1 MYHDAAS
8 YFLVA
13 ASFEVYMIVYQQK
26 TKVFYLSGKN
36 YCYLIRVDGSGRLQN
51 LHYGSK
57 IPSGDIAYLIAQVG
71 DPVSRELV
79 DLNFYANERIFSE
92 CGVYGRGDYR
102 SPSIVIERE
111 DGGLL
116 SEFYYVRHT
125 VDDSVP
131 ESEGLPHVRCG
142 GQTLTIFLRDL
153 CSNAEIQLNY
163 TVYDDSD
170 VLVRNVR
177 IVNEGKQPFYLKKA
191 FSFCVDLPDRNY
203 KILRLYGAWTRE
215 RTPETTDLGYGITR
229 LQSLCGASSFGIH
242 PFLGLLDQDC
252 SETKGI
258 CYGVQLVYSGNFA
271 LTAERNAFGTV
282 RLGGGIND
290 EQFCW
295 EVESGKSFVTPQALL
310 CYSERGLGELSREY
324 ADLIREK
331 IMNPAFAFAPRPIV
345 INNWEATYFDFD
357 RDKLF
362 SIIDEA
368 AKLGVDTFV
377 LDDGWFGN
385 RNSDSSGLGDWYVN
399 EKKLVGGLTAVIDR
413 CKMRGLKFGLWFEPE
428 MVSPDSDLYRAH
440 PDWAIHK
447 NGVEPIR
454 GRRQLVL
461 DFTKK
466 EVVDYIFAS
475 IAEILRSND
484 ISYIKWD
491 MNRFITECYSESLP
505 SYRQGEFMHRYIL
518 GVYDLAERLV
528 SKFPKV
534 FFEGCA
540 SGGGRFDAGM
550 LYYFSQIWTSDDTDG
565 YERAKIQWG
574 TSLCYPVSGMS
585 CHVSACP
592 NHQTGRTT
600 PISTRG
606 AIASLGASGYELD
619 VSALSDEEKNACR
632 NQITAYR
639 KISDLVLQGNLFRL
653 NDPFSDKYFCEMI
666 VSKDK
671 SCAYVVGEQLRA
683 MPLSNTQFVKLVGLA
698 EEKVYRIEELN
709 VTASGKTLASV
720 GAPLP
725 KLGDYES
732 FIWHIAEM
740 KNE

>member
-1 MYHDAAS
+1 
-8 YFLVA
+8 
-13 ASFEVYMIVYQQK
+13 MIVYQQEVK
-26 TKVFYLSGKN
+26 AFYLSGKN
-36 YCYLIRVDGSGRLQN
+36 YSYLMRVDRSGRLQN
-51 LHYGSK
+51 LHYGAK

-92 CGVYGRGDYR
+92 CGGYGRGDYR
-102 SPSIVIERE
+102 SPSVVIERE
-111 DGGLL
+111 DGGLM
-116 SEFYYVRHT
+116 SEFCYVRHT
-125 VDDSVP
+125 IDDSVP
-131 ESEGLPHVRCG
+131 ELEGLPHVRCG

-153 CSNAEIQLNY
+153 CSDAEIQLNY

-170 VLVRNVR
+170 VLVRNAR
-177 IVNEGKQPFYLKKA
+177 IVNAGKQSFYLKKA
-191 FSFCVDLPDRNY
+191 FSVCVDLPDRNY
-203 KILRLYGAWTRE
+203 KLLRLHGAWTRE
-215 RTPETTDLGYGITR
+215 RTPEITNLGHGITR
-229 LQSLCGASSFGIH
+229 LQSTCGASSFGIH
-242 PFLGLLDQDC
+242 PFFGLLEQDC

-295 EVESGKSFVTPQALL
+295 EVRSGESFVTPQALL

-324 ADLIREK
+324 ADFIREK
-331 IMNPAFAFAPRPIV
+331 IMPPKFAFASRPIV

-368 AKLGVDTFV
+368 ANLGVDMFV

-413 CKMRGLKFGLWFEPE
+413 CKMNGLKFGLWFEPE

-440 PDWAIHK
+440 PDWVIHK
-447 NGVEPIR
+447 EGVEPIR

-461 DFTKK
+461 DFTRK

-475 IAEILRSND
+475 VAEILRSND
-484 ISYIKWD
+484 ISYVKWD
-491 MNRFITECYSESLP
+491 MNRFITECYSASLP

-518 GVYDLAERLV
+518 GVYELANRLTTE
-528 SKFPKV
+528 FPKV

-540 SGGGRFDAGM
+540 GGGGRFDAGM
-550 LYYFSQIWTSDDTDG
+550 LYYFPQIWTSDDTDG

-606 AIASLGASGYELD
+606 AIASLGASGYELN
-619 VSALSDEEKNACR
+619 VSALSDEEKNACKE
-632 NQITAYR
+632 QITAYR
-639 KISDLVLQGNLFRL
+639 KISNLVLRGDLFRL
-653 NDPFSDKYFCEMI
+653 SNPFSENYFCEMI

-671 SCAYVVGEQLRA
+671 RFAYVVGEQLRA

-698 EEKVYRIEELN
+698 EEKLYRIEELN
-709 VTASGKTLASV
+709 VTVSGKTLTSV
-720 GAPLP
+720 GVPLP

-732 FIWHIAEM
+732 FIWHIKDIYDASRS
-740 KNE
+740 

>member
-8 YFLVA
+8 YFLA

-116 SEFYYVRHT
+116 SEFYYVRHK

-131 ESEGLPHVRCG
+131 ELAGLPHVRCG

-191 FSFCVDLPDRNY
+191 FSFCVDLPDWNY

-362 SIIDEA
+362 SIIDDA

-413 CKMRGLKFGLWFEPE
+413 CKMNGLKFGLWFEPE
-428 MVSPDSDLYRAH
+428 MVSPDSNLYRAH

-447 NGVEPIR
+447 DGIEPIR
-454 GRRQLVL
+454 GRRQFVL
-461 DFTKK
+461 DFTRK
-466 EVVDYIFAS
+466 EVVDHIFAS
-475 IAEILRSND
+475 VADILRGND

-491 MNRFITECYSESLP
+491 MNRFITECYSASLP

-518 GVYDLAERLV
+518 GVYELANRLTTE
-528 SKFPKV
+528 FPKV

-550 LYYFSQIWTSDDTDG
+550 LYYFPQIWTSDDTDG

-606 AIASLGASGYELD
+606 AIASLGASGYELN

-639 KISDLVLQGNLFRL
+639 KISDLVLRGDLFRL
-653 NDPFSDKYFCEMI
+653 SNPFSENYFCEMI
-666 VSKDK
+666 VRKDK
-671 SCAYVVGEQLRA
+671 RFAYVVGEQLRA
-683 MPLSNTQFVKLVGLA
+683 MPLSNTHFVKLVGLA
-698 EEKVYRIEELN
+698 EEKLYCIEELN
-709 VTASGKTLASV
+709 VTVSGKTLASV

>member
-8 YFLVA
+8 YFLA

-26 TKVFYLSGKN
+26 TKAFYLSGKN

-79 DLNFYANERIFSE
+79 DLNFYANERIFLE

-111 DGGLL
+111 DGGLM

-203 KILRLYGAWTRE
+203 KILRLHGAWTRE
-215 RTPETTDLGYGITR
+215 RTPETTDLGHGITR
-229 LQSLCGASSFGIH
+229 LQSTCGASSFGIH

-252 SETKGI
+252 SDTKGI

-413 CKMRGLKFGLWFEPE
+413 CKMRGLKIGLWVEPE

-475 IAEILRSND
+475 MAEILRSND

-550 LYYFSQIWTSDDTDG
+550 LYYFPQIWTSDDTDG

>member
-1 MYHDAAS
+1 M
-8 YFLVA
+8 
-13 ASFEVYMIVYQQK
+13 
-26 TKVFYLSGKN
+26 
-36 YCYLIRVDGSGRLQN
+36 QN
-51 LHYGSK
+51 LHYGTK
-57 IPSGDIAYLIAQVG
+57 IPLSDISYLIAQVG
-71 DPVSRELV
+71 DPVFRELV

-92 CGVYGRGDYR
+92 CSGYGRGDYR
-102 SPSIVIERE
+102 SPSIVIERK
-111 DGGLL
+111 DGGIM

-153 CSNAEIQLNY
+153 CSDAEIELNY

-177 IVNEGKQPFYLKKA
+177 IVNEGKQSFYLKKA

-203 KILRLYGAWTRE
+203 KILRLHGAWTRE
-215 RTPETTDLGYGITR
+215 RTPEITDLGHGITR

-345 INNWEATYFDFD
+345 INNWEATYFNFNNE
-357 RDKLF
+357 KICAL
-362 SIIDEA
+362 IDEA

-377 LDDGWFGN
+377 LDDGWFGK
-385 RNSDSSGLGDWYVN
+385 RDSDSSGLGDWYVN

-413 CKMRGLKFGLWFEPE
+413 CKMNGLKFGLWFEPE
-428 MVSPDSDLYRAH
+428 MVSPDSDLYRMH

-447 NGVEPIR
+447 EGVEPVY

-461 DFTKK
+461 DFTRQ
-466 EVVDYIFAS
+466 EVVDYIFRV
-475 IAEILRSND
+475 IADILRSND
-484 ISYIKWD
+484 ISYVKWD
-491 MNRFITECYSESLP
+491 MNRFITECYSASLP

-518 GVYDLAERLV
+518 GVYELADRLTTE
-528 SKFPKV
+528 FPKV

-550 LYYFSQIWTSDDTDG
+550 LYYFPQIWTSDDTDG

-574 TSLCYPVSGMS
+574 TSLCYPLSAMS

-600 PISTRG
+600 PLFTRG
-606 AIASLGASGYELD
+606 AIASLGASGYELN
-619 VSALSDEEKNACR
+619 VSALSNEEKNACKE
-632 NQITAYR
+632 QITAYR
-639 KISDLVLQGNLFRL
+639 KISDLVLRGDLYRL
-653 NDPFSDKYFCEMI
+653 SDPFSENCFCEMI

-671 SCAYVVGEQLRA
+671 RCAYVVGEQLRA
-683 MPLSNTQFVKLVGLA
+683 MPLPNTRFVKLVGLA
-698 EEKVYRIEELN
+698 EGKRYLIKELN
-709 VTASGKTLASV
+709 ITASGKTLASV
-720 GAPLP
+720 GVALP

-732 FIWHIAEM
+732 FIWHIEEV
-740 KNE
+740 KI

>member
-1 MYHDAAS
+1 
-8 YFLVA
+8 
-13 ASFEVYMIVYQQK
+13 MIVYQQEIK
-26 TKVFYLSGKN
+26 AFYLSGKN
-36 YCYLIRVDGSGRLQN
+36 YCYLMRVDGSGRLQN
-51 LHYGSK
+51 LHYGTK
-57 IPSGDIAYLIAQVG
+57 ILLGDITYLIAQVG

-102 SPSIVIERE
+102 SPSIVIERK
-111 DGGLL
+111 DGGLM

-153 CSNAEIQLNY
+153 CSDAEIQLNY

-191 FSFCVDLPDRNY
+191 FSFCVDLSDRNY

-215 RTPETTDLGYGITR
+215 RMPETTDLGYGITR

-413 CKMRGLKFGLWFEPE
+413 CKMNGLKFGLWFEPE
-428 MVSPDSDLYRAH
+428 MVSPDSDLYRTH

-447 NGVEPIR
+447 DGIKPIR

-461 DFTKK
+461 DFTRQ
-466 EVVDYIFAS
+466 EVVDYIFRV
-475 IAEILRSND
+475 IADILRSND
-484 ISYIKWD
+484 ISYVKWD
-491 MNRFITECYSESLP
+491 MNRFITECYSASLP

-518 GVYDLAERLV
+518 GVYNLAERLT
-528 SKFPKV
+528 SDFPNV

-550 LYYFSQIWTSDDTDG
+550 LYYFPQIWTSDDTDG

-574 TSLCYPVSGMS
+574 TSLCYPLSAMS

-600 PISTRG
+600 PLFTRG
-606 AIASLGASGYELD
+606 AIASLGASGYELN
-619 VSALSDEEKNACR
+619 VSALSNEEKNACKE
-632 NQITAYR
+632 QITVYR
-639 KISDLVLQGNLFRL
+639 KISDLVLRGDLFRL
-653 NDPFSDKYFCEMI
+653 IDPFSENCFCEMI

-671 SCAYVVGEQLRA
+671 RCAYVVGEQLRA
-683 MPLSNTQFVKLVGLA
+683 MPLPNTRFVKLVGLA
-698 EEKVYRIEELN
+698 EGKRYHIEELN
-709 VTASGKTLASV
+709 IAASGKTLASV
-720 GAPLP
+720 GVALP

-732 FIWHIAEM
+732 FIWHIEEV
-740 KNE
+740 KI

>member
-8 YFLVA
+8 YFLA

-131 ESEGLPHVRCG
+131 ELEGLPHVRCG

-295 EVESGKSFVTPQALL
+295 EVESGKSFVMPQALL

-362 SIIDEA
+362 SIIDDA

-413 CKMRGLKFGLWFEPE
+413 CKMNGLKFGLWFEPE
-428 MVSPDSDLYRAH
+428 MVSPDSNLYRAH

-447 NGVEPIR
+447 DGIEPIR
-454 GRRQLVL
+454 GRRQFVL
-461 DFTKK
+461 DFTRK
-466 EVVDYIFAS
+466 EVVDHIFAS
-475 IAEILRSND
+475 VADILRGND

-491 MNRFITECYSESLP
+491 MNRFITECYSASLP

-518 GVYDLAERLV
+518 GVYELANRLTTE
-528 SKFPKV
+528 FPKV

-606 AIASLGASGYELD
+606 AIASLGASGYELN
-619 VSALSDEEKNACR
+619 VSALSDAEKNACKE
-632 NQITAYR
+632 QITAYR
-639 KISDLVLQGNLFRL
+639 KISDLVLRGDLFRL
-653 NDPFSDKYFCEMI
+653 SNPFSENYFCEMI
-666 VSKDK
+666 VRKDK
-671 SCAYVVGEQLRA
+671 RFAYVVGEQLRA
-683 MPLSNTQFVKLVGLA
+683 MPLSNTHFVKLVGLA
-698 EEKVYRIEELN
+698 EEKLYCIEELN
-709 VTASGKTLASV
+709 VTVSGKTLASV

>member
-1 MYHDAAS
+1 M
-8 YFLVA
+8 
-13 ASFEVYMIVYQQK
+13 
-26 TKVFYLSGKN
+26 SGKN
-36 YCYLIRVDGSGRLQN
+36 YCYLMRVDGSGRLQN
-51 LHYGSK
+51 LYYGTK
-57 IPSGDIAYLIAQVG
+57 IPLGDITYLIAQVG

-102 SPSIVIERE
+102 SPSIVIERK
-111 DGGLL
+111 DGGLM

-142 GQTLTIFLRDL
+142 GHTLTIFLRDL
-153 CSNAEIQLNY
+153 CSDAEIQLNY

-215 RTPETTDLGYGITR
+215 RMPEITDLGHGITR

>member
-1 MYHDAAS
+1 
-8 YFLVA
+8 
-13 ASFEVYMIVYQQK
+13 MIVYQQK

-131 ESEGLPHVRCG
+131 ELEGLPHVRCG

-362 SIIDEA
+362 SIIDDA

-413 CKMRGLKFGLWFEPE
+413 CKMNGLKFGLWFEPE
-428 MVSPDSDLYRAH
+428 MVSPDSNLYRAH

-447 NGVEPIR
+447 DGIEPIR
-454 GRRQLVL
+454 GRRQFVL
-461 DFTKK
+461 DFTRK
-466 EVVDYIFAS
+466 EVVDHIFAS
-475 IAEILRSND
+475 VADILRGND

-491 MNRFITECYSESLP
+491 MNRFITECYSASLP

-518 GVYDLAERLV
+518 GVYELANRLTTE
-528 SKFPKV
+528 FPKV

-550 LYYFSQIWTSDDTDG
+550 LYYFPQIWTSDDTDG

-606 AIASLGASGYELD
+606 AIASLGASGYELN
-619 VSALSDEEKNACR
+619 VSALSDAEKNACKE
-632 NQITAYR
+632 QITAYR
-639 KISDLVLQGNLFRL
+639 KISDLVLRGDLFRL
-653 NDPFSDKYFCEMI
+653 SNPFSENYFCEMI
-666 VSKDK
+666 VRKDK
-671 SCAYVVGEQLRA
+671 RFAYVVGEQLRA
-683 MPLSNTQFVKLVGLA
+683 MPLSNTHFVKLVGLA
-698 EEKVYRIEELN
+698 EEKLYCIEELN
-709 VTASGKTLASV
+709 VTVSGKTLASV

>member
-1 MYHDAAS
+1 
-8 YFLVA
+8 
-13 ASFEVYMIVYQQK
+13 MIVYQQK

-36 YCYLIRVDGSGRLQN
+36 YCYLIRVDGNGRLQN

-57 IPSGDIAYLIAQVG
+57 IPSGDNAYVIAQVG

-79 DLNFYANERIFSE
+79 DLNFYANERIFLE

-125 VDDSVP
+125 IDHSVP

-142 GQTLTIFLRDL
+142 GQTLTIYLRDL
-153 CSNAEIQLNY
+153 CSDAEIQLNY
-163 TVYDDSD
+163 IVYDDSD
-170 VLVRNVR
+170 VLVRNMR
-177 IVNEGKQPFYLKKA
+177 IVNEGKQPFYIKKA
-191 FSFCVDLPDRNY
+191 FSFCADLPDRNY
-203 KILRLYGAWTRE
+203 KILRLHGAWTRE
-215 RTPETTDLGYGITR
+215 RTPEITDLGHGITR

-242 PFLGLLDQDC
+242 PFLGLLEQDC
-252 SETKGI
+252 SETNGI

-282 RLGGGIND
+282 RLSGGIND

-324 ADLIREK
+324 ADFIREK

-368 AKLGVDTFV
+368 SKLGVDTFV

-385 RNSDSSGLGDWYVN
+385 RNSDSAGLGDWYVN

-475 IAEILRSND
+475 IAEILRSNE

-550 LYYFSQIWTSDDTDG
+550 LYYFPQIWTSDDTDG

-639 KISDLVLQGNLFRL
+639 NISDLVLRGDLFRL

-671 SCAYVVGEQLRA
+671 RGAYVVGEQLRA
-683 MPLSNTQFVKLVGLA
+683 MPLSNTQFVKLIGLA
-698 EEKVYRIEELN
+698 EEKIYRIEELK

-720 GAPLP
+720 GVPLP

-732 FIWHIAEM
+732 FIWHVAEV
-740 KNE
+740 KNERDGEGLRPAKT

>member
-8 YFLVA
+8 YFLA

-111 DGGLL
+111 DGGLM

-131 ESEGLPHVRCG
+131 ELEGLPHVRCG

-252 SETKGI
+252 SDTKGI

-413 CKMRGLKFGLWFEPE
+413 CKMNGLKFGLWFEPE

-440 PDWAIHK
+440 PDWVIHK
-447 NGVEPIR
+447 EGVEPIR

-461 DFTKK
+461 DFTRK

-475 IAEILRSND
+475 VAEILRSND
-484 ISYIKWD
+484 ISYVKWD
-491 MNRFITECYSESLP
+491 MNRFITECYSASLP

-518 GVYDLAERLV
+518 GVYELANRLTTE
-528 SKFPKV
+528 FPKV

-540 SGGGRFDAGM
+540 GGGGRFDTGM
-550 LYYFSQIWTSDDTDG
+550 LYYFPQIWTSDDTDG

-606 AIASLGASGYELD
+606 AIASLGASGYELN
-619 VSALSDEEKNACR
+619 VSALSDEEKNACKE
-632 NQITAYR
+632 QITAYR
-639 KISDLVLQGNLFRL
+639 KISDLVLRGDLFRL
-653 NDPFSDKYFCEMI
+653 SNPFSENYFCEMI

-671 SCAYVVGEQLRA
+671 RFAYVVGEQLRA

-698 EEKVYRIEELN
+698 EEKLYCIEELN
-709 VTASGKTLASV
+709 VTVSGKTLASV

-732 FIWHIAEM
+732 FIWHIEEV
-740 KNE
+740 KI

>member
-8 YFLVA
+8 YFLA

-131 ESEGLPHVRCG
+131 ELEGLPHVRCG

-362 SIIDEA
+362 SIIDDA

-413 CKMRGLKFGLWFEPE
+413 CKMNGLKFGLWFEPE
-428 MVSPDSDLYRAH
+428 MVSPDSNLYRAH

-447 NGVEPIR
+447 DGIEPIR
-454 GRRQLVL
+454 GRRQFVL
-461 DFTKK
+461 DFTRK
-466 EVVDYIFAS
+466 EVVDHIFAS
-475 IAEILRSND
+475 VADILRGND

-491 MNRFITECYSESLP
+491 MNRFITECYSASLP

-518 GVYDLAERLV
+518 GVYELANRLTTE
-528 SKFPKV
+528 FPKV

-550 LYYFSQIWTSDDTDG
+550 LYYFPQIWTSDDTDG

-606 AIASLGASGYELD
+606 AIASLGASGYELN

-639 KISDLVLQGNLFRL
+639 KISDLVLRGDLFRL
-653 NDPFSDKYFCEMI
+653 SNPFSENYFCEMI
-666 VSKDK
+666 VRKDK
-671 SCAYVVGEQLRA
+671 RFAYVVGEQLRA
-683 MPLSNTQFVKLVGLA
+683 MPLSNTHFVKLVGLA
-698 EEKVYRIEELN
+698 EEKLYCIEELN
-709 VTASGKTLASV
+709 VTVSGKTLASV

>member
-1 MYHDAAS
+1 M
-8 YFLVA
+8 
-13 ASFEVYMIVYQQK
+13 
-26 TKVFYLSGKN
+26 
-36 YCYLIRVDGSGRLQN
+36 RVDGSGRLQN
-51 LHYGSK
+51 LHYGAK
-57 IPSGDIAYLIAQVG
+57 IPLSDISYLIAQVG

-102 SPSIVIERE
+102 SPSIVIERK
-111 DGGLL
+111 DGGLM

-153 CSNAEIQLNY
+153 CSDAEIQLNY

-170 VLVRNVR
+170 VLVRNAR
-177 IVNEGKQPFYLKKA
+177 IVNAGKQPFHLKKA

-203 KILRLYGAWTRE
+203 KLLRLHGAWTRE
-215 RTPETTDLGYGITR
+215 RTPEITDLGHGIIR
-229 LQSLCGASSFGIH
+229 LQSTCGASSFGIH
-242 PFLGLLDQDC
+242 PFLGLLEQDC

-282 RLGGGIND
+282 RLSGGIND

-295 EVESGKSFVTPQALL
+295 EVRSGESFVTPQALL
-310 CYSERGLGELSREY
+310 CYSERGLGELSRGY
-324 ADLIREK
+324 ADLIRER

-345 INNWEATYFDFD
+345 INNWEATYFNFNNE
-357 RDKLF
+357 KICAL
-362 SIIDEA
+362 IDEA

-377 LDDGWFGN
+377 LDDGWFGK
-385 RNSDSSGLGDWYVN
+385 RDSDSSGLGDWYVN

-413 CKMRGLKFGLWFEPE
+413 CKMNGLKFGLWFEPE
-428 MVSPDSDLYRAH
+428 MVSPDSDLYRTH
-440 PDWAIHK
+440 PDWVIHK
-447 NGVEPIR
+447 DGIDPIR

-461 DFTKK
+461 DFTRQ
-466 EVVDYIFAS
+466 EVVDYIFRV
-475 IAEILRSND
+475 IADILRSND
-484 ISYIKWD
+484 ISYVKWD
-491 MNRFITECYSESLP
+491 MNRFITECYSASLP

-518 GVYDLAERLV
+518 GVYNFAERLT
-528 SKFPKV
+528 SDFPNV

-550 LYYFSQIWTSDDTDG
+550 LYYFPQIWTSDDTDG

-574 TSLCYPVSGMS
+574 TSLCYPLSAMS

-600 PISTRG
+600 PLFTRG
-606 AIASLGASGYELD
+606 AIASLGASGYELN
-619 VSALSDEEKNACR
+619 VSALSDEEKNACKE
-632 NQITAYR
+632 QITVYR
-639 KISDLVLQGNLFRL
+639 KISDLVLRGDLFRL
-653 NDPFSDKYFCEMI
+653 IDPFSENCFCEMI

-671 SCAYVVGEQLRA
+671 RCAYVVGEQLRA
-683 MPLSNTQFVKLVGLA
+683 MPLSNTHFVKLVGLA
-698 EEKVYRIEELN
+698 EEKLYCIEELN
-709 VTASGKTLASV
+709 VTVRGKTLASV

-732 FIWHIAEM
+732 FIWHIEEV
-740 KNE
+740 KI

>member
-8 YFLVA
+8 YFLA

-111 DGGLL
+111 DGGRL

-131 ESEGLPHVRCG
+131 ELEGLPHVRCG

-203 KILRLYGAWTRE
+203 KILRLHGAWTRE

-229 LQSLCGASSFGIH
+229 LQSTCGASSFGIH

-357 RDKLF
+357 RYKLF

-413 CKMRGLKFGLWFEPE
+413 CKMLGLKFGLWFEPE

-550 LYYFSQIWTSDDTDG
+550 LYYFPQIWTSDDTDG

>member
-1 MYHDAAS
+1 M
-8 YFLVA
+8 
-13 ASFEVYMIVYQQK
+13 
-26 TKVFYLSGKN
+26 
-36 YCYLIRVDGSGRLQN
+36 QN
-51 LHYGSK
+51 LHYGAK
-57 IPSGDIAYLIAQVG
+57 IPLSDISYLIAQVG

-102 SPSIVIERE
+102 SPSIVIERK
-111 DGGLL
+111 DGGLM

-153 CSNAEIQLNY
+153 CSDAEIQLNY

-170 VLVRNVR
+170 VLVRNAR
-177 IVNEGKQPFYLKKA
+177 IVNAGKQPFHLKKA

-203 KILRLYGAWTRE
+203 KLLRLHGAWTRE
-215 RTPETTDLGYGITR
+215 RTPEITDLGHGIIR

-377 LDDGWFGN
+377 LDDGWFGK
-385 RNSDSSGLGDWYVN
+385 RDSDSSGLGDWYVN

-413 CKMRGLKFGLWFEPE
+413 CKMNGLKFGLWFEPE
-428 MVSPDSDLYRAH
+428 MVSPDSDLYRTH
-440 PDWAIHK
+440 PDWVIHK
-447 NGVEPIR
+447 DGIDPIR

-550 LYYFSQIWTSDDTDG
+550 LYYFPQIWTSDDTDG

-574 TSLCYPVSGMS
+574 TSLCYPLSAMS

-600 PISTRG
+600 PLFTRG
-606 AIASLGASGYELD
+606 AIASLGASGYELN
-619 VSALSDEEKNACR
+619 VSALSNEEKNACKE
-632 NQITAYR
+632 QITVYR
-639 KISDLVLQGNLFRL
+639 KISDLVLRGDLFRL
-653 NDPFSDKYFCEMI
+653 IDPFSENCFCEMI

-671 SCAYVVGEQLRA
+671 RCAYVVGEQLRA
-683 MPLSNTQFVKLVGLA
+683 MPLSNTHFVKLVGLA
-698 EEKVYRIEELN
+698 EEKLYCIEELN
-709 VTASGKTLASV
+709 VTVRGKTLASV

-732 FIWHIAEM
+732 FIWHIEEV
-740 KNE
+740 KI

>member
-8 YFLVA
+8 YFLA

-131 ESEGLPHVRCG
+131 ELEGLPHVRCG

-368 AKLGVDTFV
+368 ANLGVDMFV

-413 CKMRGLKFGLWFEPE
+413 CKMNGLKFGLWFEPE
-428 MVSPDSDLYRAH
+428 MVSPDSDLYRMH

-447 NGVEPIR
+447 DGIEPIR
-454 GRRQLVL
+454 GRRQFVL
-461 DFTKK
+461 DFTRK
-466 EVVDYIFAS
+466 EVVDHIFAS
-475 IAEILRSND
+475 VADILRGND

-491 MNRFITECYSESLP
+491 MNRFITECYSASLP

-518 GVYDLAERLV
+518 GVYELANRLTTE
-528 SKFPKV
+528 FPKV

-550 LYYFSQIWTSDDTDG
+550 LYYFPQIWTSDDTDG

-606 AIASLGASGYELD
+606 AIASLGASGYELN

-639 KISDLVLQGNLFRL
+639 KISDLVLRGDLFRL
-653 NDPFSDKYFCEMI
+653 SNPFSENYFCEMI
-666 VSKDK
+666 VRKDK
-671 SCAYVVGEQLRA
+671 RFAYVVGEQLRA
-683 MPLSNTQFVKLVGLA
+683 MPLSNTHFVKLVGLA
-698 EEKVYRIEELN
+698 EEKLYCIEELN
-709 VTASGKTLASV
+709 VTVSGKTLASV

>member
-8 YFLVA
+8 YFLA

-26 TKVFYLSGKN
+26 TKAFYLSGKN

-79 DLNFYANERIFSE
+79 DLNFYANERIFLE

-111 DGGLL
+111 DGGLM

-203 KILRLYGAWTRE
+203 KILRLHGAWTRE
-215 RTPETTDLGYGITR
+215 RTPETTDLGHGITR
-229 LQSLCGASSFGIH
+229 LQSTCGASSFGIH

-252 SETKGI
+252 SDTKGI

-413 CKMRGLKFGLWFEPE
+413 CKMRGLKIGLWFEPE

-475 IAEILRSND
+475 MAEILRSND

-550 LYYFSQIWTSDDTDG
+550 LYYFPQIWTSDDTDG

>member
-1 MYHDAAS
+1 M
-8 YFLVA
+8 
-13 ASFEVYMIVYQQK
+13 
-26 TKVFYLSGKN
+26 
-36 YCYLIRVDGSGRLQN
+36 DGNGRLQN

-57 IPSGDIAYLIAQVG
+57 IPSGDIAYAIEQVG
-71 DPVSRELV
+71 EPVTRELI

-125 VDDSVP
+125 IGDSVP
-131 ESEGLPHVRCG
+131 ETEGLPHVRCG

-153 CSNAEIQLNY
+153 CSDAEIQLNY

-170 VLVRNVR
+170 VLVRNLR
-177 IVNEGKQPFYLKKA
+177 IVNEGKQPFYIKKA
-191 FSFCVDLPDRNY
+191 FSFCTDLPDRNY
-203 KILRLYGAWTRE
+203 KILRLHGAWTRE
-215 RTPETTDLGYGITR
+215 RTPEITDLGHGITR

-242 PFLGLLDQDC
+242 PFLGLLEQDC
-252 SETKGI
+252 SETNGI
-258 CYGVQLVYSGNFA
+258 CYGVQLVYSGSFA

-282 RLGGGIND
+282 RLSGGIND

-295 EVESGKSFVTPQALL
+295 EVGSGKSFVTPQALL

-324 ADLIREK
+324 ADLIRGK
-331 IMNPAFAFAPRPIV
+331 IMNPEFAFAQRPIV

-399 EKKLVGGLTAVIDR
+399 EKKLVGGLTAVIDQ

-447 NGVEPIR
+447 NGVEPVR

-466 EVVDYIFAS
+466 EVVDYIYAL
-475 IAEILRSND
+475 IAEILRTNE

-550 LYYFSQIWTSDDTDG
+550 LYYFPQIWTSDDTDG

-639 KISDLVLQGNLFRL
+639 KISGLVLRGDLFRL
-653 NDPFSDKYFCEMI
+653 SDPFSGKYFCEMI

-671 SCAYVVGEQLRA
+671 RCAYVVGEQLRA
-683 MPLSNTQFVKLVGLA
+683 MPLSNTQFVKLIGLA
-698 EEKVYRIEELN
+698 EEKLYGIEELN

-720 GAPLP
+720 GVPLP
-725 KLGDYES
+725 KIGDYES
-732 FIWHIAEM
+732 FIWHITEV
-740 KNE
+740 KNEQNND

>member
-8 YFLVA
+8 YFLA

-131 ESEGLPHVRCG
+131 ELEGLPHVRCG

-362 SIIDEA
+362 SIIDDA

-413 CKMRGLKFGLWFEPE
+413 CKMNGLKFGLWFEPE
-428 MVSPDSDLYRAH
+428 MVSPDSNLYRAH

-447 NGVEPIR
+447 DGIEPIR
-454 GRRQLVL
+454 GRRQFVL
-461 DFTKK
+461 DFTRK
-466 EVVDYIFAS
+466 EVVDHIFAS
-475 IAEILRSND
+475 VADILRGND

-491 MNRFITECYSESLP
+491 MNRFITECYSASLP

-518 GVYDLAERLV
+518 GVYELANRLTTE
-528 SKFPKV
+528 FPKV

-550 LYYFSQIWTSDDTDG
+550 LYYFPQIWTSDDTDG

-606 AIASLGASGYELD
+606 AIASLGASGYELN
-619 VSALSDEEKNACR
+619 VSALSDAEKNACKE
-632 NQITAYR
+632 QITAYR
-639 KISDLVLQGNLFRL
+639 KISDLVLRGDLFRL
-653 NDPFSDKYFCEMI
+653 SNPFSENYFCEMI
-666 VSKDK
+666 VRKDK
-671 SCAYVVGEQLRA
+671 RFAYVVGEQLRA
-683 MPLSNTQFVKLVGLA
+683 MPLSNTHFVKLVGLA
-698 EEKVYRIEELN
+698 EEKLYCIEELN
-709 VTASGKTLASV
+709 VTVSGKTLASV

>member
-8 YFLVA
+8 YFLA

-131 ESEGLPHVRCG
+131 ELEGLPHVRCG

-362 SIIDEA
+362 SIIDDA

-413 CKMRGLKFGLWFEPE
+413 CKMNGLKFGLWIEPE
-428 MVSPDSDLYRAH
+428 MVSPDSNLYRAH

-447 NGVEPIR
+447 DGIEPIR
-454 GRRQLVL
+454 GRRQFVL
-461 DFTKK
+461 DFTRK
-466 EVVDYIFAS
+466 EVVDHIFAS
-475 IAEILRSND
+475 VADILRGND

-491 MNRFITECYSESLP
+491 MNRFITECYSASLP

-518 GVYDLAERLV
+518 GVYELANRLTTE
-528 SKFPKV
+528 FPKV

-550 LYYFSQIWTSDDTDG
+550 LYYFPQIWTSDDTDG

-606 AIASLGASGYELD
+606 AIASLGASGYELN
-619 VSALSDEEKNACR
+619 VSALSDEEKNACKE
-632 NQITAYR
+632 QITAYR
-639 KISDLVLQGNLFRL
+639 KISDLVLRGDLFRL
-653 NDPFSDKYFCEMI
+653 SNPFSENYFCEMI
-666 VSKDK
+666 VRKDK
-671 SCAYVVGEQLRA
+671 RFAYVVGEQLRA
-683 MPLSNTQFVKLVGLA
+683 MPLSNTHFVKLVGLA
-698 EEKVYRIEELN
+698 EEKLYCIEELN
-709 VTASGKTLASV
+709 VTVSGKTLASV

>member
-8 YFLVA
+8 YFLA

-131 ESEGLPHVRCG
+131 ELEGLPHVRCG

-153 CSNAEIQLNY
+153 CSNAEMQLNY

-362 SIIDEA
+362 SIIDDA

-413 CKMRGLKFGLWFEPE
+413 CKMNGLKFGLWFEPE
-428 MVSPDSDLYRAH
+428 MVSPDSNLYRAH

-447 NGVEPIR
+447 DGIEPIR
-454 GRRQLVL
+454 GRRQFVL
-461 DFTKK
+461 DFTRK
-466 EVVDYIFAS
+466 EVVDHIFAS
-475 IAEILRSND
+475 VADILRGND

-491 MNRFITECYSESLP
+491 MNRFITECYSASLP

-518 GVYDLAERLV
+518 GVYELANRLTTE
-528 SKFPKV
+528 FPKV

-550 LYYFSQIWTSDDTDG
+550 LYYFPQIWTSDDTDG

-606 AIASLGASGYELD
+606 AIASLGASGYELN

-639 KISDLVLQGNLFRL
+639 KISDLVLRGDLFRL
-653 NDPFSDKYFCEMI
+653 SNPFSENYFCEMI
-666 VSKDK
+666 VRKDK
-671 SCAYVVGEQLRA
+671 RFAYVVGEQLRA
-683 MPLSNTQFVKLVGLA
+683 MPLSNTHFVKLVGLA
-698 EEKVYRIEELN
+698 EEKLYCIEELN
-709 VTASGKTLASV
+709 VTVSGKTLASV

>member
-8 YFLVA
+8 YFLA

-26 TKVFYLSGKN
+26 TKAFYLSGKN

-111 DGGLL
+111 DGGLM

-203 KILRLYGAWTRE
+203 KILRLHGAWTRE
-215 RTPETTDLGYGITR
+215 RTPETTDLGHGITR
-229 LQSLCGASSFGIH
+229 LQSTCGASSFGIH

-252 SETKGI
+252 SDTKGI

-413 CKMRGLKFGLWFEPE
+413 CKMRGLKIGLWFEPE

-475 IAEILRSND
+475 MAEILRSND

-550 LYYFSQIWTSDDTDG
+550 LYYFPQIWTSDDTDG

>member
-1 MYHDAAS
+1 M
-8 YFLVA
+8 
-13 ASFEVYMIVYQQK
+13 
-26 TKVFYLSGKN
+26 
-36 YCYLIRVDGSGRLQN
+36 QN

-79 DLNFYANERIFSE
+79 DLNFYANERIFLE

-111 DGGLL
+111 DGGLM

-203 KILRLYGAWTRE
+203 KILRLHGAWTRE
-215 RTPETTDLGYGITR
+215 RTPETTDLGHGITR
-229 LQSLCGASSFGIH
+229 LQSTCGASSFGIH

-252 SETKGI
+252 SDTKGI

-413 CKMRGLKFGLWFEPE
+413 CKMRGLKIGLWFEPE

-475 IAEILRSND
+475 MAEILRSND

-550 LYYFSQIWTSDDTDG
+550 LYYFPQIWTSDDTDG

>member
-1 MYHDAAS
+1 M
-8 YFLVA
+8 
-13 ASFEVYMIVYQQK
+13 
-26 TKVFYLSGKN
+26 
-36 YCYLIRVDGSGRLQN
+36 RVDGSGRLQN

-79 DLNFYANERIFSE
+79 DLNFYAHERIFSE

-131 ESEGLPHVRCG
+131 ELEGLPHVRCG

-163 TVYDDSD
+163 TIYDDSD

-362 SIIDEA
+362 SIIDDA

-413 CKMRGLKFGLWFEPE
+413 CKMNGLKFGLWFEPE
-428 MVSPDSDLYRAH
+428 MVSPDSNLYRAH

-447 NGVEPIR
+447 DGIEPIR

-461 DFTKK
+461 DFTRQ
-466 EVVDYIFAS
+466 EVVDYIFRV
-475 IAEILRSND
+475 IADILRSND
-484 ISYIKWD
+484 ISYVKWD
-491 MNRFITECYSESLP
+491 MNRFITECYSASLP
-505 SYRQGEFMHRYIL
+505 SNRQGEFMHRYIL
-518 GVYDLAERLV
+518 GVYNLAERLT
-528 SKFPKV
+528 SDFPNV

-550 LYYFSQIWTSDDTDG
+550 LYYFPQIWTSDDTDG

-574 TSLCYPVSGMS
+574 TSLCYPLSAMS

-600 PISTRG
+600 PLFTRG
-606 AIASLGASGYELD
+606 AIASLGASGYELN
-619 VSALSDEEKNACR
+619 VSALSNEEKNACKE
-632 NQITAYR
+632 QITVYR
-639 KISDLVLQGNLFRL
+639 KISDLVLRGDLFRL
-653 NDPFSDKYFCEMI
+653 IDPFSENCFCEMI

-671 SCAYVVGEQLRA
+671 RCAYVVGEQLRA
-683 MPLSNTQFVKLVGLA
+683 MPLPNTRFVKLVGLA
-698 EEKVYRIEELN
+698 EGKRYHIEELN
-709 VTASGKTLASV
+709 IAASGKTLASV
-720 GAPLP
+720 GVALP

-732 FIWHIAEM
+732 FIWHIEEV
-740 KNE
+740 KI

>member
-8 YFLVA
+8 YFLA

-131 ESEGLPHVRCG
+131 ELEGLPHVRCG

-163 TVYDDSD
+163 TIYDDSD

-362 SIIDEA
+362 SIIDDA

-413 CKMRGLKFGLWFEPE
+413 CKMNGLKFGLWFEPE
-428 MVSPDSDLYRAH
+428 MVSPDSNLYRAH

-447 NGVEPIR
+447 DGIEPIR
-454 GRRQLVL
+454 GRRQFVL
-461 DFTKK
+461 DFTRK
-466 EVVDYIFAS
+466 EVVDHIFAS
-475 IAEILRSND
+475 VADILRGND

-491 MNRFITECYSESLP
+491 MNRFITECYSASLP

-518 GVYDLAERLV
+518 GVYELANRLTTE
-528 SKFPKV
+528 FPKV

-550 LYYFSQIWTSDDTDG
+550 LYYFPQIWTSDDTDG

-606 AIASLGASGYELD
+606 AIASLGASGYELN

-639 KISDLVLQGNLFRL
+639 KISDLVLRGDLFRL
-653 NDPFSDKYFCEMI
+653 SNPFSENYFCEMI
-666 VSKDK
+666 VRKDK
-671 SCAYVVGEQLRA
+671 RFAYVVGEQLRA
-683 MPLSNTQFVKLVGLA
+683 MPLSNTHFVKLVGLA
-698 EEKVYRIEELN
+698 EEKLYCIEELN
-709 VTASGKTLASV
+709 VTVRGKTLASV

>member
-1 MYHDAAS
+1 M
-8 YFLVA
+8 
-13 ASFEVYMIVYQQK
+13 
-26 TKVFYLSGKN
+26 
-36 YCYLIRVDGSGRLQN
+36 
-51 LHYGSK
+51 
-57 IPSGDIAYLIAQVG
+57 
-71 DPVSRELV
+71 
-79 DLNFYANERIFSE
+79 
-92 CGVYGRGDYR
+92 
-102 SPSIVIERE
+102 
-111 DGGLL
+111 

-131 ESEGLPHVRCG
+131 ELEGLPHVRCG

-331 IMNPAFAFAPRPIV
+331 SMNPAFAFAPRPIV

-362 SIIDEA
+362 SIIDDA

-413 CKMRGLKFGLWFEPE
+413 CKMNGLKFGLWFEPE
-428 MVSPDSDLYRAH
+428 MVSPDSNLYRAH

-447 NGVEPIR
+447 DGTEPIR
-454 GRRQLVL
+454 GRRQFVL
-461 DFTKK
+461 DFTRK
-466 EVVDYIFAS
+466 EVVDHIFAS
-475 IAEILRSND
+475 VADILRGND

-491 MNRFITECYSESLP
+491 MNRFITECYSASLP

-518 GVYDLAERLV
+518 GVYELANRLTTE
-528 SKFPKV
+528 FPKV

-550 LYYFSQIWTSDDTDG
+550 LYYFPQIWTSDDTDG

-606 AIASLGASGYELD
+606 AIASLGASGYELN

-639 KISDLVLQGNLFRL
+639 KISDLVLRGDLFRL
-653 NDPFSDKYFCEMI
+653 SNPFSENYFCEMI
-666 VSKDK
+666 VRKDK
-671 SCAYVVGEQLRA
+671 RFAYVVGEQLRA
-683 MPLSNTQFVKLVGLA
+683 MPLSNTHFVKLVGLA
-698 EEKVYRIEELN
+698 EEKLYCIEELN
-709 VTASGKTLASV
+709 VTVSGKTLASV

>member
-1 MYHDAAS
+1 
-8 YFLVA
+8 
-13 ASFEVYMIVYQQK
+13 MIVYQQEIK
-26 TKVFYLSGKN
+26 AFYLSGKN
-36 YCYLIRVDGSGRLQN
+36 YCYLMRVDGSGRLQN
-51 LHYGSK
+51 LHYGAK
-57 IPSGDIAYLIAQVG
+57 IPLSDISYLIAQVG

-102 SPSIVIERE
+102 SPSIVIERK
-111 DGGLL
+111 DGGLM

-153 CSNAEIQLNY
+153 CSDAEIQLNY

-170 VLVRNVR
+170 VLVRNAR
-177 IVNEGKQPFYLKKA
+177 IVNAGKQPFHLKKA

-203 KILRLYGAWTRE
+203 KLLRLHGAWTRE
-215 RTPETTDLGYGITR
+215 RTPEITDLGHGIIR

-377 LDDGWFGN
+377 LDDGWFGK
-385 RNSDSSGLGDWYVN
+385 RDSDSSGLGDWYVN

-413 CKMRGLKFGLWFEPE
+413 CKMNGLKFGLWFEPE
-428 MVSPDSDLYRAH
+428 MVSPDSDLYRTH
-440 PDWAIHK
+440 PDWVIHK
-447 NGVEPIR
+447 DGIDPIR

-550 LYYFSQIWTSDDTDG
+550 LYYFPQIWTSDDTDG

-574 TSLCYPVSGMS
+574 TSLCYPLSAMS

-600 PISTRG
+600 PLFTRG
-606 AIASLGASGYELD
+606 AIASLGASGYELN
-619 VSALSDEEKNACR
+619 VSALSNEEKNACKE
-632 NQITAYR
+632 QITVYR
-639 KISDLVLQGNLFRL
+639 KISDLVLRGDLFRL
-653 NDPFSDKYFCEMI
+653 IDPFSENCFCEMI

-671 SCAYVVGEQLRA
+671 RCAYVVGEQLRA
-683 MPLSNTQFVKLVGLA
+683 MPLSNTHFVKLVGLA
-698 EEKVYRIEELN
+698 EEKLYCIEELN
-709 VTASGKTLASV
+709 VTVRGKTLASV

-732 FIWHIAEM
+732 FIWHIEEV
-740 KNE
+740 KI